1 MIKIIIVIRNE
12 FFGDKKPG
20 SKISLECDEGEHDDV
35 GADECEQKKGI
46 VLSSGEFL
54 QIESV
59 VDEGDAGEHDGED
72 QFDGHASL
80 SSLGVGVADL
90 YSEKNESLV
99 YPKDQTLPVDVDK
112 SKIDKKIDCKQCSS
126 HPMIEL
132 IPDNIL
138 IIPQKEQIKCNI
150 CK

>member
-80 SSLGVGVADL
+80 SSLGVGVTDL
-90 YSEKNESLV
+90 YGLENESLIDA
-99 YPKDQTLPVDVDK
+99 KNKALPIEVDK
-112 SKIDKKIDCKQCSS
+112 PKIDNEINYK
-126 HPMIEL
+126 
-132 IPDNIL
+132 
-138 IIPQKEQIKCNI
+138 
-150 CK
+150 